1 MQKATEILGTS
12 TVFPPNAKNNN
23 VKNKSDNRFSS
34 LLENKSDSAFKE
46 NKQSHSN
53 DIYERF
59 ICGRVIK
66 DGRSNKALNRLS
78 IANGQYF
85 QSLIASGAFVNQ
97 PTLAVH
103 ESKSRDAFYL
113 DSLKAHDNHKAH
125 GLTALENVAQV
136 KLSQRSSHLDLSK
149 AIEFK
154 HSRQDRA
161 KSNAYSIAT
170 KSSLYQSRDF
180 ALVLVKVVTHKE
192 TLKVYLRDYR
202 GCLSEVKISQLPEK
216 LSQLFGGDI
225 EIKHNGSFRR
235 ISGSTTHRWS

>member
-1 MQKATEILGTS
+1 MQRAAEILGTS
-12 TVFPPNAKNNN
+12 TVFQPNVNNN
-23 VKNKSDNRFSS
+23 KVHNKGENRFSS
-34 LLENKSDSAFKE
+34 LLEEKGGSAPKE

-53 DIYERF
+53 DIYER
-59 ICGRVIK
+59 IVYNK
-66 DGRSNKALNRLS
+66 VVTDSRSKKAQNRLS

-97 PTLAVH
+97 PTRVVL
-103 ESKSRDAFYL
+103 ETKSREAFYS
-113 DSLKAHDNHKAH
+113 DSLKAHDKHKAH
-125 GLTALENVAQV
+125 GLTALESVAQV
-136 KLSQRSSHLDLSK
+136 KLSQTSSQLDLSK
-149 AIEFK
+149 AIEYK

-161 KSNAYSIAT
+161 KSSAYSIAT

-202 GCLSEVKISQLPEK
+202 GSLSEAKISQLPEK

-225 EIKHNGSFRR
+225 EIKHNGLFRR